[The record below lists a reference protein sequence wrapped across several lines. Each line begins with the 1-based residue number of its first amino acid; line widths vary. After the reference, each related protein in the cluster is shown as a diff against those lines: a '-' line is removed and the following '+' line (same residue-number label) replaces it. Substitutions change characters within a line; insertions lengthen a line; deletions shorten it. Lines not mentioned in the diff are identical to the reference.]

1 VPKSGVDSGVA
12 QSSYRHAVASTG
24 RVSRSG
30 LFFWVGSCLMSLAV
44 AGFALASSFPLAV
57 ALIAL
62 GGLGQ
67 SAFASLQSTIVLGRA
82 SDQLRGRA
90 MGALTL
96 AIGSAP
102 LGTLEIGAATILLG
116 APLAVSLNAGACAAL
131 VGVTALRLPR
141 FRAA

>member
-1 VPKSGVDSGVA
+1 
-12 QSSYRHAVASTG
+12 VASTG
-24 RVSRSG
+24 RVPRSG

-62 GGLGQ
+62 GV
-67 SAFASLQSTIVLGRA
+67 SASPRSRRCRA
-82 SDQLRGRA
+82 RSCWVARRTNLRGRA

-102 LGTLEIGAATILLG
+102 LGTREIGAAPVLLG
-116 APLAVSLNAGACAAL
+116 APLAVALNAGTCAAL